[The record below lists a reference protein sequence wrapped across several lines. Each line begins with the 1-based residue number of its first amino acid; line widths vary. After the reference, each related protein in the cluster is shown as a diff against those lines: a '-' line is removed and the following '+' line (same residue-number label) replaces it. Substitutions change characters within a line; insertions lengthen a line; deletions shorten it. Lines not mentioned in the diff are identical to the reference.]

1 MTGRIFQGFDQASQP
16 IAKVRSMVRQA
27 TCTSNIGRCSSCDLE
42 SRQIQQRTRLIAL
55 FVGIGSWSRL
65 NETNHQLALLRENLN
80 NWSLLP
86 ADVSS
91 WATIMRRSERVGATK
106 QNCSD
111 HTHPSIS
118 LNAVSRASAKLKRRL
133 KLHTGTTSG
142 ALMHCSRLDSINL
155 DSPSTL
161 KSEIVASAHPCG

>member
-1 MTGRIFQGFDQASQP
+1 MADESLRLSGWLRRVCEPCIWRKIHFARIAQAKRIGLAFCAEMTRCIFQGFDQASQP

-27 TCTSNIGRCSSCDLE
+27 TCRTNIGRCSSCDLE
-42 SRQIQQRTRLIAL
+42 YRQIQQRTRLIAL

-91 WATIMRRSERVGATK
+91 WATIKRRSERVGSTK
-106 QNCSD
+106 QNYSD
-111 HTHPSIS
+111 HTY
-118 LNAVSRASAKLKRRL
+118 L
-133 KLHTGTTSG
+133 
-142 ALMHCSRLDSINL
+142 
-155 DSPSTL
+155 
-161 KSEIVASAHPCG
+161 